1 MSATTTVIYEQNTK
15 FNMDYYLKTHMPLVQ
30 EKWGPSGLKSWKVL
44 QFPADAPYTVQAT
57 LEWGSMSDFKKA
69 TEDKA
74 AMDAIMGDVSNF
86 SNTTPKLMT
95 GEVVASK

>member
-1 MSATTTVIYEQNTK
+1 M
-15 FNMDYYLKTHMPLVQ
+15 
-30 EKWGPSGLKSWKVL
+30 
-44 QFPADAPYTVQAT
+44 QAT
-57 LEWGSMSDFKKA
+57 LEWGSMSDFQKA
-69 TEDKA
+69 TQDKA